1 MSITLRIFRRVIVG
15 FLFLS
20 VINYAMAVLIK
31 NLNLVIKILWW
42 DLSGYFESLIIFMI
56 NMFLFMA
63 LYGLRLYGAK
73 T

>member
-1 MSITLRIFRRVIVG
+1 MSITLKIFRRVLLG
-15 FLFLS
+15 FIFLS
-20 VINYAMAVLIK
+20 IINYAMASLIK

-56 NMFLFMA
+56 NMFLFIA

-73 T
+73 A